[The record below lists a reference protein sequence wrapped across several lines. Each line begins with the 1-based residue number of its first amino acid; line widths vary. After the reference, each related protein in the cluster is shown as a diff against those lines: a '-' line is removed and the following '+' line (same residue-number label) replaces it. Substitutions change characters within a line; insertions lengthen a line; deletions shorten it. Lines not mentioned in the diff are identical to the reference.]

1 MDQLASRP
9 PPRSFAAPAPAEF
22 EWSRLWRALVRRR
35 GLFAAVSASVFAL
48 VAVVTFLM
56 PHVYTTHVKLIAG
69 TSGSANVGAAANTT
83 LPLLNALL
91 DGTGVQSSETYAE
104 LFTEAPVASAVIA
117 SMPLAMTPG
126 ALLAHVKV
134 RPVVNTT
141 LLDVSVS
148 WSNPQ
153 MSAAVANAFAAAF
166 VDRERSLVATQAD
179 QALRTLDA
187 QLPAAERDAAR
198 ARSALTTFE
207 SKNDMADLQTQT
219 QNTMNAYAA
228 LSAHISATQAD
239 ERAAS
244 AQLASD
250 GAQLGSIAASS
261 PGGTSVA
268 PNPVLATLQAQLAAA
283 SVQLQV
289 AEQQYTDAHPAVIAL
304 RRQTAQLQREI
315 RQTAPTVIAQS
326 NSIPNPVY
334 IQLSQQAAIARAQV
348 ASDDAVLAQLG
359 TQLAA
364 MKPQLA
370 ALPGKA
376 TRVLELQRRSRLADD
391 VLGALAQKRNDANI
405 SKTTAI
411 GDVTITSPARAEDA
425 THTPNRVLNLAVG
438 AVASVALGALVTLL
452 VFVFDRRIRDARQI
466 EEDLDLPVLASVP
479 KLGDLRNRIAS
490 IHAPALPSGPPW
502 LRAIAVESF
511 LELVTALRYSTTSD
525 RRLRSITVTSPMQGD
540 GKSTIALNAAIS
552 MGQMKSRVLIV
563 DADLRRPSM
572 HEKLRLSND
581 KGLSD
586 VLVGMIGFDDA
597 IRPTGH
603 PGVSVMT
610 SGRRAP
616 NPVGLLQ
623 SGAFDAL
630 LKRAMERFD
639 YVIVDCPALRPVVD
653 SVVLGIKTDGT
664 VLVVSSATS
673 EGRTVRSAIDKL
685 RMVGS
690 INLLGVVLNRTQPDR
705 RETSYYLG
713 AGQSMPLPPQSRA

>member
-540 GKSTIALNAAIS
+540 GKSTIALNTAIT
-552 MGQMKSRVLIV
+552 MAHVQPRVLLI
-563 DADLRRPSM
+563 DGDLRRPSL
-572 HEKLRLSND
+572 HAKLNRELGR
-581 KGLSD
+581 GLSD
-586 VLVGMIGFDDA
+586 VLVGTAA
-597 IRPTGH
+597 IDEVITPTEYEGLDLL
-603 PGVSVMT
+603 T
-610 SGRRAP
+610 SGTTTP
-616 NPVGLLQ
+616 NSVKLLQ
-623 SGAFDAL
+623 S
-630 LKRAMERFD
+630 ERFD
-639 YVIVDCPALRPVVD
+639 RLLAELEGRYQTVIIDAPALAPVVD
-653 SVVLGIKTDGT
+653 AAILAAKSDGT
-664 VLVVSSATS
+664 ILVVSIDSSDGVQMRRAVAKLQ
-673 EGRTVRSAIDKL
+673 GVGVGNIVGTVA
-685 RMVGS
+685 
-690 INLLGVVLNRTQPDR
+690 NRVKPFR
-705 RETSYYLG
+705 REIFEDYLSLDP
-713 AGQSMPLPPQSRA
+713 APNVPALT

>member
-1 MDQLASRP
+1 MDQLASRSP
-9 PPRSFAAPAPAEF
+9 SRSFAAPAPAEF

-35 GLFAAVSASVFAL
+35 DLFAAVSAGVFAL
-48 VAVVTFLM
+48 IAIVTLFA
-56 PHVYTTHVKLIAG
+56 PRVYTTHVKLIAG
-69 TSGSANVGAAANTT
+69 SGGSANLGTAANTT

-91 DGTGVQSSETYAE
+91 AGTGVQSSETYAE
-104 LFTEAPVASAVIA
+104 LFTEGPVASAVIA
-117 SMPLAMTPG
+117 SVPLAMTP
-126 ALLAHVKV
+126 AQLLGHVKV

-153 MSAAVANAFAAAF
+153 TSAAVANAFAAAF

-198 ARSALTTFE
+198 ARGALTAFE
-207 SKNDMADLQTQT
+207 AKNDMADLQTQT

-228 LSAHISATQAD
+228 LSAHISATRAD

-250 GAQLGSIAASS
+250 DAQLRGMAASTR
-261 PGGTSVA
+261 GDTSVA
-268 PNPVLATLQAQLAAA
+268 PNPVLATLQAQLAAS

-289 AEQQYTDAHPAVIAL
+289 AEQQYTDAHPTVIAL
-304 RRQTAQLQREI
+304 RRQTAQLQRQI
-315 RQTAPTVIAQS
+315 NATAPTIVAQA

-334 IQLSQQAAIARAQV
+334 VQLSQQAAIARAQV

-391 VLGALAQKRNDANI
+391 VLGALTQKRNEANI
-405 SKTTAI
+405 SKTTAL

-425 THTPNRVLNLAVG
+425 THTPNRLLNLAVG

-490 IHAPALPSGPPW
+490 VHAPALPSGPPW

-511 LELVTALRYSTTSD
+511 LELVTALRYSMTAD

-540 GKSTIALNAAIS
+540 GKSTIALNTAIT
-552 MGQMKSRVLIV
+552 MAHVQPRVLLI
-563 DADLRRPSM
+563 DGDLRRPSL
-572 HEKLRLSND
+572 HAKLNRELGR
-581 KGLSD
+581 GLSD
-586 VLVGMIGFDDA
+586 VLVGTAGIDEV
-597 IRPTGH
+597 ITPTEYEGLDLL
-603 PGVSVMT
+603 T
-610 SGRRAP
+610 SGTTTP
-616 NPVGLLQ
+616 NSVKLLQ
-623 SGAFDAL
+623 S
-630 LKRAMERFD
+630 ERFD
-639 YVIVDCPALRPVVD
+639 RLLEELVGRYQTVIIDAPALAPVVD
-653 SVVLGIKTDGT
+653 AAILAAKSDGT
-664 VLVVSSATS
+664 ILVVSIDSSDGVQMRRAVAKLQ
-673 EGRTVRSAIDKL
+673 GVGVGNIVGTVA
-685 RMVGS
+685 
-690 INLLGVVLNRTQPDR
+690 NRVKPFR
-705 RETSYYLG
+705 REIFEDYLSLD
-713 AGQSMPLPPQSRA
+713 APPSLPALN